1 MPLPVLVVDDSNL
14 ARKLLINSL
23 PSGWEIEISQAT
35 NGIEALELHRRGKAE
50 VMFLDL
56 TMPVLDG
63 FGVLSQL
70 RQSGLDAFVVVV
82 SADVQSGA
90 VERAMQLGAAA
101 FLAKPVNPAALLE
114 VLKEFGLY
122 ERDAA

>member
-1 MPLPVLVVDDSNL
+1 MSLPVLVVDDSNL

-23 PSGWEIEISQAT
+23 PPQWDVEISQAS
-35 NGIEALELHRRGKAE
+35 NGAEALELHRQGKAA

-70 RQSGLDAFVVVV
+70 QQAELDSFVVVV
-82 SADVQSGA
+82 SADVQRGA
-90 VERAMQLGAAA
+90 VERAKQLGAAA
-101 FLAKPVNPAALLE
+101 FVEKPVKADKVLE
-114 VLKEFGLY
+114 ILKEYGLY
-122 ERDAA
+122 E